1 MNYRTRVTNV
11 KAVQWRGTNEGQ
23 IGRIIGG
30 GRCKVRCVT
39 VGATDE
45 IKASKG
51 KKGETIASPAMP
63 ERRVVKV
70 WYDDEEAGTAE
81 VGQWLVRGPQGE
93 PLILDAAEFKRNF
106 ERSP

>member
-30 GRCKVRCVT
+30 GRCKVRCET
-39 VGATDE
+39 VEA
-45 IKASKG
+45 KAEKKG
-51 KKGETIASPAMP
+51 KGKEGGTPAEP
-63 ERRVVKV
+63 ERRVVRV
-70 WYDDEEAGTAE
+70 WHDEEEIGVAE

-93 PLILDAAEFKRNF
+93 PMILDAAEFKRNF